1 MMDEWYEEEPGDLPH
16 VPRIEIGSIET
27 IEDIELELQSNHDDF
42 YRRIVTY
49 IIDSIEGNLPEDEPL
64 AILVDADGVE
74 YDMELDEDGY
84 LKSLGKCLEYFTN
97 IEEYESCM
105 LIKDLV
111 KIIEKNEQL

>member
-1 MMDEWYEEEPGDLPH
+1 MMDEWYEEDPRDLPH

-49 IIDSIEGNLPEDEPL
+49 IIDSLEGNLAEGEPL
-64 AILVDADGVE
+64 AILVDEDGME
-74 YDMELDEDGY
+74 YDMELDADGY

-111 KIIEKNEQL
+111 KIIEKNESL